1 MNIDGNLS
9 TKNTAWDVASDPS
22 ASEKQWMAACTLLEG
37 KQHPSVRTK
46 RKLPQ
51 AVGLPWSLCVSGVSG
66 LGAFMIFGFLNAAV
80 CESLT
85 LITGAYYTFNSAH
98 AFALLGAAFIAYSAI
113 FTYQQHAWGGGRIWS
128 VLHFGLVGIG
138 AILPFSLDLIF
149 NGPYAVSNLV
159 LFSLWG
165 LSFIGLSAVSAKMT
179 KNTIVALEKTV
190 GADRVMPFSRAIFA
204 TAGMALLALVTL
216 PAFSSAV
223 TSTWLWLPAVL
234 VGSGFW
240 IAKVNKARNPETAS
254 TLALAIWNPLMV
266 ANFVLLPALVLNA
279 IISPITFPQSG
290 GVADYAIGLL
300 TMLCLV
306 MGPTLGANLASLSL
320 RRSRELE
327 LHHMPV
333 EMLNEHTMP
342 LTRVEDAICEST

>member
-1 MNIDGNLS
+1 MNFDGNRS
-9 TKNTAWDVASDPS
+9 AHNNAWDVASDPS
-22 ASEKQWMAACTLLEG
+22 ASEKQWMAACTLLDG
-37 KQHPSVRTK
+37 KQPPATRTK
-46 RKLPQ
+46 RNLPQ
-51 AVGLPWSLCVSGVSG
+51 AVGLPWSLCVSGVGG

-85 LITGAYYTFNSAH
+85 MLTGAYYTFNSAH

-149 NGPYAVSNLV
+149 NGPYAVTNLV

-165 LSFIGLSAVSAKMT
+165 LSFIGLSALSAKMT
-179 KNTIVALEKTV
+179 SNTIVALEKTV
-190 GADRVMPFSRAIFA
+190 GAHRVMPFSRAIFA

-223 TSTWLWLPAVL
+223 TSTFLWLPAVL
-234 VGSGFW
+234 IGSGFW
-240 IAKVNKARNPETAS
+240 ITKVNKAHNPETAS

-266 ANFVLLPALVLNA
+266 ANFVLLPALILNA
-279 IISPITFPQSG
+279 TMSPMTFPQSSA
-290 GVADYAIGLL
+290 VVDYGIGLL
-300 TMLCLV
+300 TMLCLI
-306 MGPTLGANLASLSL
+306 MGPVLGANLASLSL
-320 RRSRELE
+320 RRTRELE
-327 LHHMPV
+327 LHRMPV
-333 EMLNEHTMP
+333 EMLNERSMP
-342 LTRVEDAICEST
+342 LTRVEDALFEST